1 MEKKGIMKRRIKVGT
16 RDSKL
21 AMIQTYM
28 VIDSIK
34 ENHPEIEIE
43 IVALKTT
50 GDKILDRTL
59 DKIGGKGLFVK
70 ELDEALLN
78 GEVDFTVHS
87 FKDMPM
93 EINEELPIV
102 ALSKREDYRDVYI
115 LPKGKS
121 NEEAPIGSGSK
132 RRVLQLKELF
142 PERTFAPIR
151 GNVITRLE
159 KLDRGEYSALVLAA
173 AGIKRL
179 GLEERINR
187 FFQVEEILPSACQGI
202 IAVQG
207 RKGENYDYLKE
218 FHCEESHIVAAA
230 ERGFVKELDGGCSA
244 PIAAF
249 ATIEGDEVMLKGMY
263 YNEETGKIIKES
275 IQGKTSQAKELGI
288 ELARRIKR

>member
-1 MEKKGIMKRRIKVGT
+1 MKRKIKVGT

-34 ENHPEIEIE
+34 EKHPEIEIE

-50 GDKILDRTL
+50 GDKILDRVL

-70 ELDEALLN
+70 ELDEALIN

-102 ALSKREDYRDVYI
+102 ALSKRADYRDVYI
-115 LPKGKS
+115 LPKGEV
-121 NEEAPIGSGSK
+121 NESAPIGSGSK
-132 RRVLQLKELF
+132 RRVLQLQELF
-142 PERTFAPIR
+142 PKKTFAPIR

-179 GLEERINR
+179 GLDARINK
-187 FFQVEEILPSACQGI
+187 FFEVEEILPSACQGI

-207 RKGENYDYLKE
+207 RKGEEYDYLKE
-218 FHCEESHIVAAA
+218 FDCAESHIVADA
-230 ERGFVKELDGGCSA
+230 ERGFVKKLDGGCSA

-249 ATIEGDEVMLKGMY
+249 ATIEGDEVLLKGMY
-263 YNEETGKIIKES
+263 VNEENGKIIKQS
-275 IQGKTSQAKELGI
+275 IKGATEKAEELGI
-288 ELARRIKR
+288 ELARRVKRC

>member
-1 MEKKGIMKRRIKVGT
+1 MKRKVKVGT

-34 ENHPEIEIE
+34 ENHPDIEIE
-43 IVALKTT
+43 VVALKTT

-70 ELDEALLN
+70 ELDEALIN
-78 GEVDFTVHS
+78 REVDFTVHS

-93 EINEELPIV
+93 EISEELPMV
-102 ALSKREDYRDVYI
+102 ALSKRADYRDVYI
-115 LPKGKS
+115 LPKGQV
-121 NEEAPIGSGSK
+121 NERAPIGSGSK

-142 PERTFAPIR
+142 PEKDFAPIR

-179 GLEERINR
+179 GLDERINR
-187 FFQVEEILPSACQGI
+187 FFEVEEILPSACQGI

-218 FHCEESHIVAAA
+218 FDCAESHIVAAA
-230 ERGFVKELDGGCSA
+230 ERGFVKKLDGGCSS

-249 ATIEGDEVMLKGMY
+249 ATVEGGEVLLKGMY
-263 YNEETGKIIKES
+263 VNEKTGEIIKQS
-275 IQGKTSQAKELGI
+275 IQGEIAKAEELGI
-288 ELARRIKR
+288 ELATRIKRC

>member
-1 MEKKGIMKRRIKVGT
+1 MKRKIKVGT

-34 ENHPEIEIE
+34 EKHPEIEIE

-50 GDKILDRTL
+50 GDKILDRSL

-70 ELDEALLN
+70 ELDEALIN

-102 ALSKREDYRDVYI
+102 ALSKRADYRDVYI
-115 LPKGKS
+115 LPKGEV
-121 NEEAPIGSGSK
+121 NEAAPIGSGSK

-142 PERTFAPIR
+142 PEKDCAPIR

-179 GLEERINR
+179 GLEERINKH
-187 FFQVEEILPSACQGI
+187 FEVEEILPSACQGI

-207 RKGENYDYLKE
+207 RKGEEYDYLKE
-218 FHCEESHIVAAA
+218 FDCAESHIVAAA

-249 ATIEGDEVMLKGMY
+249 ATVQGEEVMLKGMY
-263 YNEETGKIIKES
+263 VNEEDGEIIKQS
-275 IQGKTSQAKELGI
+275 IKGTSKQAEELGI
-288 ELARRIKR
+288 ELARRVKRC

>member
-1 MEKKGIMKRRIKVGT
+1 MKRKIKVGT

-34 ENHPEIEIE
+34 ENHPDIDIE

-70 ELDEALLN
+70 ELDEALIN

-93 EINEELPIV
+93 DVSEELPIV
-102 ALSKREDYRDVYI
+102 ALSKRADYRDVYI
-115 LPKGKS
+115 LPKGQV
-121 NEEAPIGSGSK
+121 NEGAPIGSGSK

-142 PERTFAPIR
+142 PEKEFAPIR

-173 AGIKRL
+173 AGVKRL
-179 GLEERINR
+179 ELDERINR
-187 FFQVEEILPSACQGI
+187 YFEVDEILPSACQGI

-207 RKGENYDYLKE
+207 RKGEDYDYLKA
-218 FHCEESHIVAAA
+218 FDCAESHIVAAA
-230 ERGFVKELDGGCSA
+230 ERGFVKKLDGGCSS

-249 ATIEGDEVMLKGMY
+249 ATVEGNEVLLKGMY
-263 YNEETGKIIKES
+263 VNEKTGEIIKQS
-275 IQGKTSQAKELGI
+275 IQGEIAKAEELGM
-288 ELARRIKR
+288 ELATRIKRC

>member
-1 MEKKGIMKRRIKVGT
+1 MKRKIKVGT

-28 VIDSIK
+28 VIDLIK
-34 ENHPEIEIE
+34 ENHPDIEIE

-70 ELDEALLN
+70 ELDEALIN

-93 EINEELPIV
+93 EVSEELPIV
-102 ALSKREDYRDVYI
+102 ALSKRADYRDVYI
-115 LPKGKS
+115 LPKGQA
-121 NEEAPIGSGSK
+121 NESAPIGSGSK

-142 PERTFAPIR
+142 PEKEFAPIR

-179 GLEERINR
+179 GLDARINR
-187 FFQVEEILPSACQGI
+187 FFEVDEVLPSACQGI

-207 RKGENYDYLKE
+207 RKGENYEYLKE
-218 FHCEESHIVAAA
+218 FDCAESHIVAAA
-230 ERGFVKELDGGCSA
+230 ERGFVKKLDGGCSS

-249 ATIEGDEVMLKGMY
+249 ATVEGNEVLLKGMY
-263 YNEETGKIIKES
+263 VNEKTGEIIKQL
-275 IQGKTSQAKELGI
+275 IQGEIAKAEELGI
-288 ELARRIKR
+288 ELATRIKRC

>member
-1 MEKKGIMKRRIKVGT
+1 MENKRKIRVGT

-70 ELDEALLN
+70 ELDEALIN

-93 EINEELPIV
+93 EVSQDLPIV

-115 LPKGKS
+115 LPKGQI
-121 NEEAPIGSGSK
+121 NLEAPIGSGSK
-132 RRVLQLKELF
+132 RRVLQLQELF
-142 PERTFAPIR
+142 PEKNFAPIR

-179 GLEERINR
+179 GLDERINK
-187 FFQVEEILPSACQGI
+187 FFEVDEILPSACQGI

-218 FHCEESHIVAAA
+218 FDCEESHIVAAA

-249 ATIEGDEVMLKGMY
+249 ATVEGNKVLLKGMY
-263 YNEETGKIIKES
+263 VNDSTGEIIKQS
-275 IQGKTSQAKELGI
+275 IQGEVVKAKELGI
-288 ELARRIKR
+288 ELARRVKRC

>member
-1 MEKKGIMKRRIKVGT
+1 MKRKIKVGT

-34 ENHPEIEIE
+34 EHHPDIEIE

-70 ELDEALLN
+70 ELDEALIK

-93 EINEELPIV
+93 EVSEELPIV
-102 ALSKREDYRDVYI
+102 ALSKRADYRDVYI
-115 LPKGKS
+115 LPKGQA
-121 NEEAPIGSGSK
+121 NESAPIGSGSN

-142 PERTFAPIR
+142 PEKKFAPIR

-179 GLEERINR
+179 GLDARINR
-187 FFQVEEILPSACQGI
+187 FFEVDEILPSACQGI

-218 FHCEESHIVAAA
+218 FDCAEAHIVAAA
-230 ERGFVKELDGGCSA
+230 ERGFVKKLDGGCSS

-249 ATIEGDEVMLKGMY
+249 ATVEGNEVLLKGMY
-263 YNEETGKIIKES
+263 VNEKTGEIIKQS
-275 IQGKTSQAKELGI
+275 IQGEIAKAEELGI
-288 ELARRIKR
+288 ELATRIKRC

>member
-1 MEKKGIMKRRIKVGT
+1 MKRKIKVGT

-34 ENHPEIEIE
+34 ENHPDIDIE

-70 ELDEALLN
+70 ELDEALIN

-93 EINEELPIV
+93 DVSEELPIM
-102 ALSKREDYRDVYI
+102 ALSKRADYRDVYI
-115 LPKGKS
+115 LPKGQV
-121 NEEAPIGSGSK
+121 NEGAPIGSGSK

-142 PERTFAPIR
+142 PEKEFAPIR

-159 KLDRGEYSALVLAA
+159 KLDRGDYSALVLAA

-179 GLEERINR
+179 GLDERINR
-187 FFQVEEILPSACQGI
+187 YFEVDEILPSACQGI

-207 RKGENYDYLKE
+207 RKGGNYDYLKA
-218 FHCEESHIVAAA
+218 FDCAESHIVAAA
-230 ERGFVKELDGGCSA
+230 ERGFVKKLDGGCSS

-249 ATIEGDEVMLKGMY
+249 ATVEGNEVLLKGMY
-263 YNEETGKIIKES
+263 VNEKTGEIIKQS
-275 IQGKTSQAKELGI
+275 IQGEIAKAEELGM
-288 ELARRIKR
+288 ELATRIKRC

>member
-1 MEKKGIMKRRIKVGT
+1 MEIKRKIRVGT

-50 GDKILDRTL
+50 GDKILDRSL

-70 ELDEALLN
+70 ELDEALLQ
-78 GEVDFTVHS
+78 GKVDFTVHS

-93 EINEELPIV
+93 EVSEELPIV
-102 ALSKREDYRDVYI
+102 ALSKRADYRDVYI
-115 LPKGKS
+115 LPKGEV
-121 NEEAPIGSGSK
+121 NEAAPIGSGSK
-132 RRVLQLKELF
+132 RRVLQLQELF
-142 PERTFAPIR
+142 PEKAFAPIR

-159 KLDRGEYSALVLAA
+159 KLDRGEYSAIVLAA

-179 GLEERINR
+179 GLEERINK
-187 FFQVEEILPSACQGI
+187 FFEVEEILPSACQGI

-207 RKGENYDYLKE
+207 RKGENYDYLKG
-218 FHCEESHIVAAA
+218 FDWEESHIVSAA

-249 ATIEGDEVMLKGMY
+249 ATVEGNEVFLRGMY
-263 YNEETGKIIKES
+263 VNEVTGEIIKQS
-275 IQGKTSQAKELGI
+275 IKGETVQAKELGI
-288 ELARRIKR
+288 ELAKRIKRC